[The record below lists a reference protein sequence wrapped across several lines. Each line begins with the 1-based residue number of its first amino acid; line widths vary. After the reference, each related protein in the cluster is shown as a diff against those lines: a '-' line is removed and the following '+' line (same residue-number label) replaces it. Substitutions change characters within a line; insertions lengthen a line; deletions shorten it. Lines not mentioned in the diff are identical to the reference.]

1 MSAYQVSRAH
11 VATLA
16 LFGEGGISRRFGGL
30 VGLANLLAQANV
42 ESLKARYPQDEVEA
56 HEFKNEAAVYNAA
69 RIELMQPLVML
80 KAVQCFEYQACEY
93 EGWSASDAKLACS
106 WLKAEAIRKLP
117 GYDEAAGW
125 SIEDAPKG
133 APRQISLMGLAKGAY
148 KGVVQ

>member
-16 LFGEGGISRRFGGL
+16 LFGEGSISRRFGGL

-56 HEFKNEAAVYNAA
+56 HEFKNEAA
-69 RIELMQPLVML
+69 
-80 KAVQCFEYQACEY
+80 
-93 EGWSASDAKLACS
+93 
-106 WLKAEAIRKLP
+106 
-117 GYDEAAGW
+117 GW

-133 APRQISLMGLAKGAY
+133 APRQISLMGLAVGAY
-148 KGVVQ
+148 K

>member
-16 LFGEGGISRRFGGL
+16 LFGEGSTSRRFGGL

-42 ESLKARYPQDEVEA
+42 ESLKARYPQDDVEA
-56 HEFKNEAAVYNAA
+56 HAFANEAAVYDAA
-69 RIELMQPLVML
+69 RIELMQPIVML

-93 EGWSASDAKLACS
+93 EGWGESDAKLACS
-106 WLKAEAIRKLP
+106 WIKSEAIRKLP

-125 SIEDAPKG
+125 DIDDAQKG
-133 APRQISLMGLAKGAY
+133 APRQISLMGLTRGAY
-148 KGVVQ
+148 KGVRA